1 MDFESIKA
9 AVTDPAALVNFAMPV
24 AQGVLAALVI
34 FVIGRWVAQILVR
47 VARAAMGKAKLDET
61 LISFL
66 GNVLYGLLL
75 AIVVISAL
83 GHLGVDTTSA
93 AALLGGAALAIG
105 LALQDQLSSFAAG
118 VMLIIFRPFA
128 KGNFVDIGGTMGV
141 VEDLKITN
149 TVLKTLDNQLVWV
162 PNAKVWGNT
171 ITNFSALP
179 IRRADLTI
187 GIGYGSDLKKAK
199 DILMGILSSD
209 ERVLADPAPT
219 VLVKELADNSVN
231 FAVRP
236 WMKSP
241 DWWVTRCEIIE
252 KIKLEFDAND
262 IEIPFPQRTMWLR
275 QEEVLRHE
283 AEEHPTEE

>member
-1 MDFESIKA
+1 MDLESIKS
-9 AVTDPAALVNFAMPV
+9 AVTDPAALVELAMPAV
-24 AQGVLAALVI
+24 QGVLAALAI
-34 FVIGRWVAQILVR
+34 FVIGRWVAKIVVKL
-47 VARAAMGKAKLDET
+47 ARAAMGKARFDET

-118 VMLIIFRPFA
+118 VMLILFRPFA
-128 KGNFVDIGGTMGV
+128 KGNFVDIGGTTGV
-141 VEDLKITN
+141 VEEIKITN
-149 TVLKTLDNQLVWV
+149 TILKTLDNQLVWV
-162 PNAKVWGNT
+162 PNSDVWGNT

-199 DILMGILSSD
+199 EILERILAED
-209 ERVLADPAPT
+209 ERVLDDPAPS

-241 DWWVTRCEIIE
+241 DWWVTRCELIE
-252 KIKLEFDAND
+252 KIKLAFDAND
-262 IEIPFPQRTMWLR
+262 IEIPFPQRTVWLK
-275 QEEVLRHE
+275 QEE
-283 AEEHPTEE
+283 AFEHGAVE